1 MNYFT
6 SKCHLDVLLVNDS
19 ERDPEDELKFKA
31 VSQMDP
37 LERQAKDFFTFAKL
51 APTAAAT

>member
-1 MNYFT
+1 VNYFT
-6 SKCHLDVLLVNDS
+6 LKCDLDVLLVNDS

-37 LERQAKDFFTFAKL
+37 LERQAKEFLTFAKL
-51 APTAAAT
+51 ASTAAAT

>member
-1 MNYFT
+1 M
-6 SKCHLDVLLVNDS
+6 DVLLVNDS